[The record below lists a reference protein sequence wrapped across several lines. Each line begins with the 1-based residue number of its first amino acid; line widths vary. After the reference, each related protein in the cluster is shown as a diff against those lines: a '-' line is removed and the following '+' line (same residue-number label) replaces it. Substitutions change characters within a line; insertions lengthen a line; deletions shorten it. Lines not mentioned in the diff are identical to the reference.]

1 MIPDISY
8 AVEGAPYP
16 GLRAFRRS
24 ETHLFFG
31 REGCVNDMVG
41 RLAKTRF
48 LAVVGSSGTG
58 KSSLVKAGLLNAL
71 ELGLMAEAGSR
82 WLIAEMRPEG
92 TPLRNLAEALLKAKA
107 PQCQHSAIE
116 VELLRAFL
124 SRGPRSVIE
133 WCRAGH
139 LPHGYNLL
147 LLVDQFEELFRYQN
161 YADRDDADA
170 FTALLIESAHT
181 DEFSIYVT
189 ITMRSEFLGAC
200 ALMTD
205 LVEEINNGTYL
216 TPRITREQ
224 CRDAIVGPAR
234 VGGVE
239 IEQPLVN
246 RLLNDLASFAPWEKA
261 GAGGN
266 ENTPLDR
273 LVRRADQLPLLQY
286 TLNRMWAQARA
297 RFPGRRVKLGLDDYK
312 GLSHALNEQA
322 DQIFEQLEREN
333 LPVEQVFRALTSG
346 TSLADAGRLPTP
358 FDRLV
363 AICGGDEAGVRKVV
377 DAYRA
382 PECHFLLPEIETYPR
397 LSLDT
402 MIDISHESL
411 IRQWR
416 RLSEWVAKEA
426 VAAQQWRRLNDRA
439 NVGDVLQDRALDNM
453 VAWREETKPNAAWAE
468 RYGGDYA
475 AAMGFLDKSSREERN
490 RRWIR
495 NGTVAGVF
503 AILLTAAGVTFHLWK
518 SAKDNLVAMQLQQKR
533 AERNFT
539 TAKKVVQNLTF
550 NLSASLDSKAKAD
563 IFVVHQYFWK
573 AKATL
578 DQLAKESPD
587 DAELLGI
594 QAIVL
599 DKFTDGY
606 RAANGYHEMALG
618 VANQANGLLRRLV
631 EREPNN
637 ASWQASLSL
646 NLDKIGDLE
655 RRLHDPRSARAH
667 FDQALAI
674 DRDLMRRAPAREEHS
689 RQAAIELIN
698 IGDLQLDARNEQA
711 ALESYREA
719 LELRSKLAAS
729 YAMLPSYQ
737 SDLAE
742 SLDRIGNV
750 KNKMG
755 DTQGALEAREQELK
769 VYRKI
774 IHPKFGW
781 PSEDDYTNYSV
792 ALIEVARLQQQS
804 GNDSGAL
811 ASYQESLQ
819 TARNHLDPN
828 HLDPEDWAP
837 RFVSMSAAIGD
848 LQLKLS
854 NVEAA
859 KKSYADAAADQLRW
873 VEMRSSNLRDET
885 AKTAYIDDCG
895 TGSWY
900 ALLSNRAQQAAELA
914 EAALKLDP
922 SKRWIDVNRAHA
934 YLLLG
939 RYDDAKAIYLKH
951 KDTPSDLNGRMT
963 TDIIRG
969 EFTQFRKL
977 GLATDAIDRMAK
989 DLGL

>member
-1 MIPDISY
+1 MIPDIPDG
-8 AVEGAPYP
+8 AEGAPYP

-92 TPLRNLAEALLKAKA
+92 TPLRNLAEALLKAEA
-107 PQCQHSAIE
+107 PQCERSAIE

-124 SRGPRSVIE
+124 ARGPRSVIE

-139 LPHGYNLL
+139 LLRGYNLL

-161 YADRDDADA
+161 YAGRDEAEA
-170 FTALLIESAHT
+170 FTALLVESAHT
-181 DEFSIYVT
+181 DEFPICVT

-200 ALMTD
+200 ALMPG

-234 VGGVE
+234 VSRVE

-246 RLLNDLASFAPWEKA
+246 RLLNDLASFAPWEKT
-261 GAGGN
+261 GAGDN

-286 TLNRMWAQARA
+286 TLNRMWVRARA

-312 GLSHALNEQA
+312 GLSHALNEHA

-346 TSLADAGRLPTP
+346 TSLADAGRLPTR

-363 AICGGDEAGVRKVV
+363 AICGGDEDGVRKVV

-382 PECHFLLPEIETYPR
+382 PECQFLMPEIETHPR
-397 LSLDT
+397 LALDT

-439 NVGDVLQDRALDNM
+439 NVGDVLQDRALDNV

-475 AAMGFLDKSSREERN
+475 AAMAFLDKSSREERN

-503 AILLTAAGVTFHLWK
+503 AMLLTTAGVTSQLWK
-518 SAKDNLVAMQLQQKR
+518 SAQDNLVAMQVQQKR
-533 AERNFT
+533 AERNFAA
-539 TAKKVVQNLTF
+539 AKEVVRDLTF
-550 NLSASLDSKAKAD
+550 NLSASLDSEAKAD

-578 DQLAKESPD
+578 DKLAKESPD
-587 DAELLGI
+587 DAELLHI
-594 QAIVL
+594 QADVL

-606 RAANGYHEMALG
+606 LSTGSYHEMALA

-631 EREPNN
+631 EREPDN

-646 NLDKIGDLE
+646 NLGKIGDLE
-655 RRLHDPRSARAH
+655 RRLHDPRGARAH
-667 FDQALAI
+667 FDEALAI
-674 DRDLMRRAPAREEHS
+674 DRDLMRRAPAREDHL

-698 IGDLQLDARNEQA
+698 IGDLQLDAGNAQG
-711 ALESYREA
+711 ALESYKEA
-719 LELRSKLAAS
+719 LELRGKLTASYSMLSSYQRDLAAS
-729 YAMLPSYQ
+729 LG
-737 SDLAE
+737 
-742 SLDRIGNV
+742 RIGNV

-755 DTQGALEAREQELK
+755 DTQGALEAYEQQLK
-769 VYRKI
+769 VHRQI
-774 IHPKFGW
+774 VNPKFDA
-781 PSEDDYTNYSV
+781 PSEDDHTNYSV
-792 ALIEVARLQQQS
+792 ALIEMARLQQQS

-811 ASYQESLQ
+811 ASYQQSLQ
-819 TARNHLDPN
+819 IASDHPRKN
-828 HLDPEDWAP
+828 EDWAR
-837 RFVSMSAAIGD
+837 RFVSTPAAIGD
-848 LQLKLS
+848 LQLKLGD
-854 NVEAA
+854 VEAA
-859 KKSYADAAADQLRW
+859 KKSYADAAASQLRW
-873 VEMRSSNLRDET
+873 VEITSSNLRNAS
-885 AKTAYIDDCG
+885 AKTAYIVDCG
-895 TGSWY
+895 NGSWY
-900 ALLSNRAQQAAELA
+900 ALLSNQAQQAADLA

-922 SKRWIDVNRAHA
+922 SKSWIDVNRAHA

-951 KDTPSDLNGRMT
+951 KDTPSEGGRMT
-963 TDIIRG
+963 TDIIRDG
-969 EFTQFRKL
+969 FTQFRKL

>member
-1 MIPDISY
+1 MIPDIPD
-8 AVEGAPYP
+8 GAPYP

-92 TPLRNLAEALLKAKA
+92 TPLRNLAEALLKAEA
-107 PQCQHSAIE
+107 PQCQRSAIE

-124 SRGPRSVIE
+124 ARGPRSAIE

-139 LPHGYNLL
+139 MPRGYNLL

-161 YADRDDADA
+161 YAGRDEAEA
-170 FTALLIESAHT
+170 FTALLVESTHT
-181 DEFSIYVT
+181 DEFPIYVT

-200 ALMTD
+200 ALMPG

-234 VGGVE
+234 IGGVE

-286 TLNRMWAQARA
+286 TLNRMWALGRA
-297 RFPGRRVKLGLDDYK
+297 RFPGRCVKLGLDDYK
-312 GLSHALNEQA
+312 GLSHALNEHA

-346 TSLADAGRLPTP
+346 TSLADAGRLPTR

-363 AICGGDEAGVRKVV
+363 AICGGDETGVQKVV

-382 PECHFLLPEIETYPR
+382 PECHFLLPEIETHPR
-397 LSLDT
+397 LGPDT

-411 IRQWR
+411 IRQWH

-439 NVGDVLQDRALDNM
+439 NVGDVLRDTALDNM

-475 AAMGFLDKSSREERN
+475 AAMAFLDKSSLEERN
-490 RRWIR
+490 RRRIR

-503 AILLTAAGVTFHLWK
+503 AMLLIAAGTTSQQWK
-518 SAKDNLVAMQLQQKR
+518 SAHDNLVAMQVQQKR
-533 AERNFT
+533 AEIYFAAAKEVVRNLASNF
-539 TAKKVVQNLTF
+539 
-550 NLSASLDSKAKAD
+550 SANLDSEAKAN
-563 IFVVHQYFWK
+563 IFEVHEYFWK

-578 DQLAKESPD
+578 DQLAKDNPD
-587 DAELLGI
+587 DAESWVL
-594 QAIVL
+594 QAVVL
-599 DKFTDGY
+599 NKFTDGY
-606 RAANGYHEMALG
+606 LATGGYYEKALA

-631 EREPNN
+631 EREPDN

-646 NLDKIGDLE
+646 NLEKIGDLE

-667 FDQALAI
+667 YDEALAI
-674 DRDLMRRAPAREEHS
+674 DRDLMLRAPAREEHS

-698 IGDLQLDARNEQA
+698 IGDLQLEAAGNEQG
-711 ALESYREA
+711 ALESYKEA
-719 LELRSKLAAS
+719 LELRGKLAAS
-729 YAMLPSYQ
+729 YSMLSSYQ
-737 SDLAE
+737 RDLLE
-742 SLDRIGNV
+742 NLGRIGKV

-755 DTQGALEAREQELK
+755 DTQGALEAYEQQLK
-769 VYRKI
+769 VHRQI
-774 IHPKFGW
+774 VNPKFDA
-781 PSEDDYTNYSV
+781 PSEGDYTNYSV
-792 ALIEVARLQQQS
+792 ALFEMARLQQQS
-804 GNDSGAL
+804 GNDSGSL
-811 ASYQESLQ
+811 ASYQQSLQ
-819 TARNHLDPN
+819 TASDHPPRN
-828 HLDPEDWAP
+828 PEDWAR
-837 RFVSMSAAIGD
+837 RFVATPAAIGD
-848 LQLKLS
+848 LQLKLGD
-854 NVEAA
+854 VEAA
-859 KKSYADAAADQLRW
+859 KKSYDDAAAGQLRW
-873 VEMRSSNLRDET
+873 VEIRSSDLRDAT
-885 AKTAYIDDCG
+885 AKTAYIDDRG

-900 ALLSNRAQQAAELA
+900 ALLSNRAQQAADLA

-922 SKRWIDVNRAHA
+922 SKSWIDVNRAHA

-939 RYDDAKAIYLKH
+939 RYDDAKAIYLKQ

-963 TDIIRG
+963 TDIIRDG
-969 EFTQFRKL
+969 FTQFRKL
-977 GLATDAIDRMAK
+977 GLAPDAIDRMAK

>member
-1 MIPDISY
+1 MIPDIPD
-8 AVEGAPYP
+8 GAPYP

-92 TPLRNLAEALLKAKA
+92 TPLRNLAEALLKAEA
-107 PQCQHSAIE
+107 PQCQRSAIE

-124 SRGPRSVIE
+124 ARGPRSAIE

-139 LPHGYNLL
+139 MPRGYNLL

-161 YADRDDADA
+161 YAGRDEAEA
-170 FTALLIESAHT
+170 FTALLVESTHT
-181 DEFSIYVT
+181 DEFPIYVT

-200 ALMTD
+200 ALMPG

-234 VGGVE
+234 IGGVE

-286 TLNRMWAQARA
+286 TLNRMWALGRA
-297 RFPGRRVKLGLDDYK
+297 RFPGRCVKLGLDDYK
-312 GLSHALNEQA
+312 GLSHALNEHA

-346 TSLADAGRLPTP
+346 TSLADAGRLPTR

-363 AICGGDEAGVRKVV
+363 AICGGDETGVQKVV

-382 PECHFLLPEIETYPR
+382 PECHFLLPEIETHPR
-397 LSLDT
+397 LGPDT

-439 NVGDVLQDRALDNM
+439 NVGDVLRDTALDNM

-475 AAMGFLDKSSREERN
+475 AAMAFLDKSSLEERN
-490 RRWIR
+490 RRRIR

-503 AILLTAAGVTFHLWK
+503 AMLLIAAGTTSQQWK
-518 SAKDNLVAMQLQQKR
+518 SAHDNLVAMQVQQKR
-533 AERNFT
+533 AEIYFAAAKEVVRNLASNF
-539 TAKKVVQNLTF
+539 
-550 NLSASLDSKAKAD
+550 SANLDSEAKAN
-563 IFVVHQYFWK
+563 IFEVHEYFWK

-578 DQLAKESPD
+578 DQLAKDNPD
-587 DAELLGI
+587 DAESWVL
-594 QAIVL
+594 QAVVL
-599 DKFTDGY
+599 NKFTDGY
-606 RAANGYHEMALG
+606 LATGGYYEKALA

-631 EREPNN
+631 EREPDN

-646 NLDKIGDLE
+646 NLEKIGDLE

-667 FDQALAI
+667 YDEALAI
-674 DRDLMRRAPAREEHS
+674 DRDLMLRAPAREEHS

-698 IGDLQLDARNEQA
+698 IGDLQLEAAGNEQG
-711 ALESYREA
+711 ALESYKEA
-719 LELRSKLAAS
+719 LELRGKLAAS
-729 YAMLPSYQ
+729 YSMLSSYQ
-737 SDLAE
+737 RDLLE
-742 SLDRIGNV
+742 NLGRIGKV

-755 DTQGALEAREQELK
+755 DTQGALEAYEQQLK
-769 VYRKI
+769 VHRQI
-774 IHPKFGW
+774 VNPKFDA
-781 PSEDDYTNYSV
+781 PSEGDYTNYSV
-792 ALIEVARLQQQS
+792 ALFEMARLQQQS
-804 GNDSGAL
+804 GNDSGSL
-811 ASYQESLQ
+811 ASYQQSLQ
-819 TARNHLDPN
+819 TASDHPPRN
-828 HLDPEDWAP
+828 PEDWAR
-837 RFVSMSAAIGD
+837 RFVATPAAIGD
-848 LQLKLS
+848 LQLKLGD
-854 NVEAA
+854 VEAA
-859 KKSYADAAADQLRW
+859 KKSYDDAAAGQLRW
-873 VEMRSSNLRDET
+873 VEIRSSDLRDAT
-885 AKTAYIDDCG
+885 AKTAYIDDRG

-900 ALLSNRAQQAAELA
+900 ALLSNRAQQAADLA

-922 SKRWIDVNRAHA
+922 SKSWIDVNRAHA

-939 RYDDAKAIYLKH
+939 RYDDAKAIYLKQ

-963 TDIIRG
+963 TDIIRDG
-969 EFTQFRKL
+969 FTQFRKL
-977 GLATDAIDRMAK
+977 GLAPDAIDRMAK

>member
-1 MIPDISY
+1 MIPDG
-8 AVEGAPYP
+8 AEGAPYP

-82 WLIAEMRPEG
+82 WLIPEMRPEG
-92 TPLRNLAEALLKAKA
+92 SALRNLAEALLKAEA
-107 PQCQHSAIE
+107 PQCQRSAIE

-124 SRGPRSVIE
+124 ARGPRSVIE

-139 LPHGYNLL
+139 LPRGYNLL

-161 YADRDDADA
+161 YAGRDEAEA
-170 FTALLIESAHT
+170 FTALLVESAHT
-181 DEFSIYVT
+181 DEFPIYVT

-200 ALMTD
+200 ALMPG

-224 CRDAIVGPAR
+224 CLDAIVGPAR
-234 VGGVE
+234 VGRVE

-261 GAGGN
+261 GADGN

-286 TLNRMWAQARA
+286 TLNRMWARARA
-297 RFPGRRVKLGLDDYK
+297 RFPGQRVKLGLDDYK
-312 GLSHALNEQA
+312 ELSHALNEHA
-322 DQIFEQLEREN
+322 DEIFEQLEREN

-346 TSLADAGRLPTP
+346 TSLADAGRLPTR

-382 PECHFLLPEIETYPR
+382 PECHLLLPEIETHPR
-397 LSLDT
+397 LAPDT

-426 VAAQQWRRLNDRA
+426 LAAQQWRRLNDRA
-439 NVGDVLQDRALDNM
+439 NVGDLLQDRALDNM

-475 AAMGFLDKSSREERN
+475 AAMAFLDKSSREERN

-503 AILLTAAGVTFHLWK
+503 AILLTTAGATSQLWK
-518 SAKDNLVAMQLQQKR
+518 SAHDNLVAMQVQQKR
-533 AERNFT
+533 AERNFAA
-539 TAKKVVQNLTF
+539 AKEVVRDLTF
-550 NLSASLDSKAKAD
+550 NLSARLDSEAKAD
-563 IFVVHQYFWK
+563 IFEIHKYFWK

-587 DAELLGI
+587 DAELLVI
-594 QAIVL
+594 RAVVL

-606 RAANGYHEMALG
+606 RATTYHEMALA

-631 EREPNN
+631 EREPDK

-646 NLDKIGDLE
+646 NLGKIGDLE
-655 RRLHDPRSARAH
+655 RLLQDPRSARAH
-667 FDQALAI
+667 YDEALSI
-674 DRDLMRRAPAREEHS
+674 DRDLMRRAPAREEHL

-698 IGDLQLDARNEQA
+698 IGDLELAVGNKQG
-711 ALESYREA
+711 ALESYKEA
-719 LELRSKLAAS
+719 LELRGKLAAS
-729 YAMLPSYQ
+729 YSMLSIYQ
-737 SDLAE
+737 RDLAE
-742 SLDRIGNV
+742 GLDKIGNV

-755 DTQGALEAREQELK
+755 DTQGALEAYEQQLK
-769 VYRKI
+769 VHRQIVNSKLVA
-774 IHPKFGW
+774 
-781 PSEDDYTNYSV
+781 PSEDDYTNFSV
-792 ALIEVARLQQQS
+792 ALIEMARLQQQS

-811 ASYQESLQ
+811 ASYQQSLQ
-819 TARNHLDPN
+819 IASDHPRRNE
-828 HLDPEDWAP
+828 EDWT
-837 RFVSMSAAIGD
+837 RRNVSTPAAIGA
-848 LQLKLS
+848 LQLKLGD
-854 NVEAA
+854 VQAA
-859 KKSYADAAADQLRW
+859 KKAYDDAAAGQLRW
-873 VEMRSSNLRDET
+873 VEMEITSSNLSDAT
-885 AKTAYIDDCG
+885 AKMTYIDHCG
-895 TGSWY
+895 NGSWY
-900 ALLSNRAQQAAELA
+900 ALMSNRAQQAADLA

-922 SKRWIDVNRAHA
+922 SKSWIDVNRAHA

-951 KDTPSDLNGRMT
+951 KDTPSDLDGRMT
-963 TDIIRG
+963 TDIIRD

-977 GLATDAIDRMAK
+977 GLAIDAIDRMAK